1 MLHVHNRDVGV
12 GYHDKRIIFV
22 IVRGE
27 CFEAEGRLSEEHF
40 RILFVPDVAVD
51 GMPEIVDGGVCE
63 EHSKIL
69 EEYKVVDIPEVSVEL
84 IEVDSVLSVVE

>member
-1 MLHVHNRDVGV
+1 MLHVDNRDVGV

-27 CFEAEGRLSEEHF
+27 CFEAECRLSEEHF

-63 EHSKIL
+63 EHCEIL
-69 EEYKVVDIPEVSVEL
+69 EKDKVVDIPEVSVEL